1 MAKHYQ
7 RIMLKLSGEAL
18 GKEGWLF
25 DHDKID
31 EVAAVLKQA
40 VDMGVQLGIVIGGG
54 NLWRGRL
61 GGAAGM
67 DAVTADQMGMLG
79 TVMNCLCMKD
89 ALTRQGVPA
98 RVMTAFDMPRIAET
112 YRRDLAV
119 EYMKKGEVVLFAG
132 GLGHPFFTTDS
143 AVALRAAEI
152 AADAIFLAK
161 NIDGV
166 YSSDPRQDAN
176 AVLIKDLSYD
186 EALKKDLK
194 VMDQTA
200 LLICRDQ
207 KVPFIRV
214 FGLDC
219 PDNILKVLSGDEMGS
234 LVHP

>member
-1 MAKHYQ
+1 MAKQYQ

-31 EVAAVLKQA
+31 QVAAVLKQ
-40 VDMGVQLGIVIGGG
+40 VVGMGVELGIVIGGG

-89 ALTRQGVPA
+89 ALTRHGVPA
-98 RVMTAFDMPRIAET
+98 RVMSAFDMPRITET

-119 EYMKKGEVVLFAG
+119 EYIKKGEVVLFGG

-152 AADAIFLAK
+152 SADAIFLAK

-166 YSSDPRQDAN
+166 YSSDPRQDAS
-176 AVLIKDLSYD
+176 ATLIKDLSYD

-200 LLICRDQ
+200 LLICREQ
-207 KVPFIRV
+207 NVPFIRV
-214 FGLDC
+214 FGLDY
-219 PDNILKVLSGDEMGS
+219 PENILKVLSGDEMGS